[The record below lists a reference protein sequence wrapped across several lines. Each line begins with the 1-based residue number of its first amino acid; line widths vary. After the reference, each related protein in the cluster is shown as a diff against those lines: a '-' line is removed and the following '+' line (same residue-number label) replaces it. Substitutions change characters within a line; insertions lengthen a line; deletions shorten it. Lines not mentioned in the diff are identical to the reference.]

1 MTLTLL
7 NQGVLLEYNSGVWV
21 ILSDDLP
28 LSQLDGRY
36 VPQTALTGGLAIA
49 SGGTGQTTALAA
61 FDALSPMTTYG
72 DLVYEGNSGTAL
84 RLAGSTSATKRFL
97 TQTGTGT
104 VSAAPAWGQIA
115 AADLAASPVTGAVI
129 GVSGAGSLF
138 WTSPYGTA
146 PEAFSGATPDVQIN
160 AAISAVNAG
169 TRPGP
174 VILTAPGGYE
184 LSNTVT
190 AMTGV
195 NFVGNCQGNRQVTP
209 DTLTGGYLYPSPS
222 FPASTP
228 LVTVGANG
236 DSTTNPN
243 GIKFVRVGLSGYT
256 GSGYITGC
264 YGIGITQTADVHLND
279 CFLADFGRSAASGA
293 CVQLTSAATSDCYGF
308 CATYCVFS
316 YSNQGVIGNGPGCT
330 DFRFSG
336 NLWHA
341 NTQALTL
348 GMGLP
353 IGTSAAG
360 GGGCQIAA
368 DHFVG
373 YTSQT
378 TGWQL
383 SLGSQ
388 AGDFI
393 IGAYFDEAGTVV
405 PVQLSNG
412 KGILNNSHFLAY
424 SGTTAAALVTL
435 SGSNQELTFIGND
448 CQASGSSLAALLQLT
463 GLSGTTP
470 TGGVYLGNSI
480 YNSGGSP
487 NVIVNESG
495 TAIGATS
502 SSSVYVAGNV
512 VYS

>member
-1 MTLTLL
+1 LSLL
-7 NQGVLLEYNSGVWV
+7 NQGVLLEYGSGIWV

-28 LSQLDGRY
+28 LAGLDGRY
-36 VPQTALTGGLAIA
+36 VLQSSLPLAIG
-49 SGGTGQTTALAA
+49 SGGTGQPTALAA
-61 FDALSPMTTYG
+61 FGALSPMTTYG
-72 DLVYEGNSGTAL
+72 DLVYEGSSGTAL
-84 RLAGSTSATKRFL
+84 RLAGSTSATRRFL

-104 VSAAPAWGQIA
+104 VSAAPGWGQIA
-115 AADLAASPVTGAVI
+115 PADLAASPVTGAVI

-195 NFVGNCQGNRQVTP
+195 NFVGNCQGNRQVSP
-209 DTLTGGYLYPSPS
+209 DTLTGGYLYPSPG

-264 YGIGITQTADVHLND
+264 YGIGITQTADVHLDD

-360 GGGCQIAA
+360 GGGCQMTD

-378 TGWQL
+378 TGYQV

-388 AGDFI
+388 AGSCGFSNV
-393 IGAYFDEAGTVV
+393 YFDEAGTVV
-405 PVQLSNG
+405 PVQLGSA
-412 KGILNNSHFLAY
+412 KGAITGCTFLAY
-424 SGTTAAALVTL
+424 GSTSAASLVAVSTSSQEMAFNGNILNASSSGLQ
-435 SGSNQELTFIGND
+435 S
-448 CQASGSSLAALLQLT
+448 LLQTT
-463 GLSGTTP
+463 GHAGTP
-470 TGGVYLGNSI
+470 TGGTYSANTCFGTTGSFIAPLIDSANS
-480 YNSGGSP
+480 
-487 NVIVNESG
+487 
-495 TAIGATS
+495 AIAAANTS
-502 SSSVYVAGNV
+502 AVWVAGNV
-512 VYS
+512 TNT